1 MFRINIYTMTD
12 IRGPRRRDGFYSYI
26 AEMPTEKGPATWGI
40 YPKEI
45 KDATENRAEL
55 KALTEALETIRQA
68 SELDIYTECAHIG
81 TALEKGWLKEWRD
94 NGWKNAKGKEISN
107 RDLWQK
113 MAELL
118 NGNRCRIHTGEHH
131 SFTNTMKFEL
141 EKKRKEEK
149 RRKERSREDR
159 DER

>member
-12 IRGPRRRDGFYSYI
+12 IKGPRRRDGFYTYV

-45 KDATENRAEL
+45 EGATENRAEL
-55 KALTEALETIRQA
+55 TALTEALETIKKD
-68 SELDIYTECAHIG
+68 SELDIYTESFHIAS
-81 TALEKGWLKEWRD
+81 ALKEGWLKEWQD

-118 NGNRCRIHTGEHH
+118 NGNTCRVHTGEHH
-131 SFTNTMKFEL
+131 SFAKVMRFDI
-141 EKKRKEEK
+141 EKKRQEKEK
-149 RRKERSREDR
+149 RDGK
-159 DER
+159 

>member
-12 IRGPRRRDGFYSYI
+12 IKGPRRRDGFYTYV

-45 KDATENRAEL
+45 EGATENRAEL
-55 KALTEALETIRQA
+55 TALTEALETIKKD
-68 SELDIYTECAHIG
+68 SELDIYTESFHIAS
-81 TALEKGWLKEWRD
+81 ALKEGWLKE
-94 NGWKNAKGKEISN
+94 SN

-118 NGNRCRIHTGEHH
+118 NGNTCRVHTGEHH
-131 SFTNTMKFEL
+131 SFAKVMRFDI
-141 EKKRKEEK
+141 EKKRQEKEK
-149 RRKERSREDR
+149 RDGK
-159 DER
+159 